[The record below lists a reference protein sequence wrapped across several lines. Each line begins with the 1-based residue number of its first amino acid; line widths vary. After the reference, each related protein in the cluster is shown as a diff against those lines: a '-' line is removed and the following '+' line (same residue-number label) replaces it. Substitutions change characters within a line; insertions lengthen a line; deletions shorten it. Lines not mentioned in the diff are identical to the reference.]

1 MSDGQELIRAD
12 KINKRFGAFWA
23 AKNIS
28 YTLKQRE
35 VASIIGPNGAGKTTF
50 FNLIT
55 GVYIPDEGTVSFA
68 GQDITRVSPQ
78 NRVKLGIRRTFQL
91 SSTFSNLTVMDNL
104 RLAYYQKQQSGSCS
118 VNNML
123 FSKLAK
129 IKDDS
134 IEEYINWLGFS
145 KVVHKE
151 VSCLSLGSKRKLEL
165 AMAIIGEPKVL
176 LLDEP
181 FAGLS
186 EAEIEQIVGIL
197 KNRCVNKMAVV
208 IIEHKITWLK
218 GLVDRVSVLVDGQF
232 ITDGEYQEV
241 LDCIETRRSYWKIDD
256 YCEVEEV
263 DGVRADA

>member
-1 MSDGQELIRAD
+1 MHDMDEIIRTD

-28 YTLKQRE
+28 YTLKKQE
-35 VASIIGPNGAGKTTF
+35 IASIIGPNGAGKTTF
-50 FNLIT
+50 FNLMT
-55 GVYIPDEGTVSFA
+55 GVYIPDDGTVFFA
-68 GQDITRVSPQ
+68 GRDITKLSPQ
-78 NRVKLGIRRTFQL
+78 DRVKLGIRRTFQL

-104 RLAYYQKQQSGSCS
+104 RLAYYQKQQCGNCS
-118 VNNML
+118 VNNMF

-129 IKDDS
+129 VKDES

-145 KVVHKE
+145 KVAYQE
-151 VSCLSLGSKRKLEL
+151 VSSLSLGSKRKLEL

-176 LLDEP
+176 MLDEP

-197 KNRCVNKMAVV
+197 RKRCVNKMAVV

-218 GLVDRVSVLVDGQF
+218 GLVDRVSVLVDGEF
-232 ITDGEYQEV
+232 IADGEYQEV
-241 LDCIETRRSYWKIDD
+241 LECIETRKSYWKIDD
-256 YCEVEEV
+256 YCEVENV
-263 DGVRADA
+263 NGVRADA